1 MGSVSSCCES
11 EHEYDQGIKAIVN
24 PHETEN
30 NNIIT
35 PAKLPTAQG
44 HVDVS
49 TIASNKEVVQ
59 SPFSEAGSAYL
70 YGNSHVLGFDLKSP
84 VFEGSTVDQKFSN
97 KSTYDSK
104 FVWINFDARTINL
117 SEYTN
122 KGKRHKEASLSDVV
136 NVVAGPPDKHKA
148 IDSNNPGVT
157 KKLDIST
164 CLTITFV
171 RGGGIDLRFKDEV
184 ERDAWYVALT
194 KLLALEKTKKDE

>member
-24 PHETEN
+24 PDETEN
-30 NNIIT
+30 ITVT
-35 PAKLPTAQG
+35 PAKLPTTQ
-44 HVDVS
+44 HVDLS
-49 TIASNKEVVQ
+49 TIASKKEVIQ
-59 SPFSEAGSAYL
+59 SPFSDAGSAYL
-70 YGNSHVLGFDLKSP
+70 SGNSHVLGFDLKSP

-171 RGGGIDLRFKDEV
+171 RGGGIDLRFKDEI

>member
-1 MGSVSSCCES
+1 MGAVSSCCEA
-11 EHEYDQGIKAIVN
+11 EQEYDQGIKAMGDIS
-24 PHETEN
+24 T
-30 NNIIT
+30 IT
-35 PAKLPTAQG
+35 PVKPSTAPT
-44 HVDVS
+44 DLS
-49 TIASNKEVVQ
+49 TIASNKEMVQ
-59 SPFSEAGSAYL
+59 SPFSDS
-70 YGNSHVLGFDLKSP
+70 GNSYLNGNSNVLGFDLKSP

-148 IDSNNPGVT
+148 VESNATGGT

-171 RGGGIDLRFKDEV
+171 RGGGIDLRFKDEA

-194 KLLALEKTKKDE
+194 KLLALEKTKKNE

>member
-11 EHEYDQGIKAIVN
+11 EHDYDQGIKAIVN
-24 PHETEN
+24 PDETEN
-30 NNIIT
+30 NTVT
-35 PAKLPTAQG
+35 PAKPPTAQP
-44 HVDVS
+44 VDLS
-49 TIASNKEVVQ
+49 TIASNKEVIQ
-59 SPFSEAGSAYL
+59 SPFSEAGSAYQ
-70 YGNSHVLGFDLKSP
+70 YCNSNVLGFDLKSP

-148 IDSNNPGVT
+148 IDSNNPGGVT

-171 RGGGIDLRFKDEV
+171 RGGGIDLRFKNEV

>member
-1 MGSVSSCCES
+1 MGQVSSCCES
-11 EHEYDQGIKAIVN
+11 EHEYDQGIKAMVN
-24 PHETEN
+24 PDETEN
-30 NNIIT
+30 PIT
-35 PAKLPTAQG
+35 PLKPSNAQG
-44 HVDVS
+44 PTDLS
-49 TIASNKEVVQ
+49 TIASNKDAVQ
-59 SPFSEAGSAYL
+59 SPFSEAGNSYL
-70 YGNSHVLGFDLKSP
+70 HGSSNVLGFDLKSP

-148 IDSNNPGVT
+148 LESNAPGST

-171 RGGGIDLRFKDEV
+171 RGGGIDLRFKDEA